1 MVMHRWRGQ
10 KIKKTKQ
17 EEKKK
22 KSALHLVDLAFS
34 EQNLIDWLTSFGAS
48 LSQFNSQGFQ
58 PRRNGFSWC
67 IALASNKSFRFDIS
81 LAQQLFSNAR

>member
-34 EQNLIDWLTSFGAS
+34 EQNLIDWLTSFGAI
-48 LSQFNSQGFQ
+48 LSQCNSQGFQ
-58 PRRNGFSWC
+58 PQRKWIQFMVHCTGIKQIFS
-67 IALASNKSFRFDIS
+67 LRHFIS
-81 LAQQLFSNAR
+81 SAVIL